1 MDDNYNQ
8 IISEEDKNKEKL
20 LRSIAKYKNIFYDNI
35 NNSSFSKNYE
45 KILNLII
52 KINDISKDTSSLKIT
67 HLIEE
72 IKEYIYK

>member
-52 KINDISKDTSSLKIT
+52 NDISKDTSSLKIT